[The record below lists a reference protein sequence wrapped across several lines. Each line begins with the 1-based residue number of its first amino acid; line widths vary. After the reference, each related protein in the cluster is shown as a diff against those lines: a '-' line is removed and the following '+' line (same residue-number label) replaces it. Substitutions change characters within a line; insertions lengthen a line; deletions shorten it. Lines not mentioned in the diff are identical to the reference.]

1 MIRAH
6 SRFIKDFKSRN
17 SRLCDS
23 PRNSQEIRNEAAKMP
38 AEFARRR
45 GRESAVMK
53 KQAWLLMFFL
63 LSFSAVSLA
72 QGLGSI
78 VGTVTDPSGA
88 VLSGAKITA
97 TEIGTG
103 LVRATTADSQGY
115 YVISSLKPAQYMVS
129 IESSGFRTS
138 KQEVTLLANQALTL
152 NGTLSLGAPTEIV
165 EVTGTGV
172 QVDTSTSTLKNVRS
186 EERRVGQV

>member
-6 SRFIKDFKSRN
+6 IRSIKDFKNRN
-17 SRLCDS
+17 SRLCDA

-78 VGTVTDPSGA
+78 VGTVSDPSGA

-103 LVRATTADSQGY
+103 LVRATSADSQGY
-115 YVISSLKPAQYMVS
+115 YVISSLKPAQYTVS

-138 KQEVTLLANQALTL
+138 KQEVTLLANQALTV
-152 NGTLSLGAPTEIV
+152 NGTLPLGAPTEIV

-172 QVDTSTSTLKNVRS
+172 
-186 EERRVGQV
+186 